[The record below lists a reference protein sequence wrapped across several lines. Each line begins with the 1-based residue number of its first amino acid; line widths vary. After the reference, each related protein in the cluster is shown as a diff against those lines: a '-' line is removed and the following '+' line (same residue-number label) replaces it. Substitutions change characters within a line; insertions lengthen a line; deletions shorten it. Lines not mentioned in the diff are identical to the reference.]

1 MDEVNSIGSLENIFF
16 KMQIEVE
23 NLLNFKQEEFDEW
36 LKKDKCLIHKRMIQS
51 FWDQLDKVQSVKLK
65 MEEENIKLNRK
76 INAL

>member
-51 FWDQLDKVQSVKLK
+51 FWD
-65 MEEENIKLNRK
+65 
-76 INAL
+76 